1 MNRIR
6 KITII
11 DPITD
16 EKSVYQIRL
25 LYEGKDMENNNL
37 CFCGS
42 GMKKKKCH
50 PDIHEKSLFATLLHY
65 YKELDDESKTVQN
78 PLCKKG
84 CNECC
89 ESTFSVSQSEL
100 FMILNSLKITDE
112 IAIYKAKADE
122 IVNNKYEMPDKCI
135 FVDDYTGA
143 CRIYE
148 VRPLVCRLY
157 GVVKT
162 DDNVCEQIKN
172 NQHIYD
178 TLLTSSSINIA
189 HNTFS
194 FDNGIMTTPKPLIYW
209 ISKLTSDGDLNSD
222 KQKRLFE
229 AAKSYP
235 ISEYLRILQI

>member
-1 MNRIR
+1 MFLWQWYE
-6 KITII
+6 
-11 DPITD
+11 
-16 EKSVYQIRL
+16 EKEVSSRYSR
-25 LYEGKDMENNNL
+25 
-37 CFCGS
+37 
-42 GMKKKKCH
+42 
-50 PDIHEKSLFATLLHY
+50 KSLFATLLHY

-89 ESTFSVSQSEL
+89 ESTFSVSQSEF

>member
-1 MNRIR
+1 
-6 KITII
+6 
-11 DPITD
+11 
-16 EKSVYQIRL
+16 
-25 LYEGKDMENNNL
+25 
-37 CFCGS
+37 
-42 GMKKKKCH
+42 
-50 PDIHEKSLFATLLHY
+50 
-65 YKELDDESKTVQN
+65 
-78 PLCKKG
+78 
-84 CNECC
+84 
-89 ESTFSVSQSEL
+89 
-100 FMILNSLKITDE
+100 
-112 IAIYKAKADE
+112 
-122 IVNNKYEMPDKCI
+122 MPDKCI

-209 ISKLTSDGDLNSD
+209 ISKLTTDGDLNSD

>member
-1 MNRIR
+1 MKVKLY
-6 KITII
+6 KI
-11 DPITD
+11 
-16 EKSVYQIRL
+16 
-25 LYEGKDMENNNL
+25 LY
-37 CFCGS
+37 
-42 GMKKKKCH
+42 
-50 PDIHEKSLFATLLHY
+50 A
-65 YKELDDESKTVQN
+65 
-78 PLCKKG
+78 KKG

-89 ESTFSVSQSEL
+89 ESTFSVSQSEF
-100 FMILNSLKITDE
+100 FMIHNSLKITDE

-148 VRPLVCRLY
+148 LRPLVCRLY

-209 ISKLTSDGDLNSD
+209 ISKLTTDGDLNSD

>member
-1 MNRIR
+1 
-6 KITII
+6 
-11 DPITD
+11 
-16 EKSVYQIRL
+16 
-25 LYEGKDMENNNL
+25 
-37 CFCGS
+37 
-42 GMKKKKCH
+42 
-50 PDIHEKSLFATLLHY
+50 
-65 YKELDDESKTVQN
+65 
-78 PLCKKG
+78 
-84 CNECC
+84 
-89 ESTFSVSQSEL
+89 
-100 FMILNSLKITDE
+100 
-112 IAIYKAKADE
+112 
-122 IVNNKYEMPDKCI
+122 MPDKCI

>member
-1 MNRIR
+1 M
-6 KITII
+6 
-11 DPITD
+11 
-16 EKSVYQIRL
+16 
-25 LYEGKDMENNNL
+25 
-37 CFCGS
+37 
-42 GMKKKKCH
+42 
-50 PDIHEKSLFATLLHY
+50 LFR
-65 YKELDDESKTVQN
+65 S
-78 PLCKKG
+78 
-84 CNECC
+84 
-89 ESTFSVSQSEL
+89 
-100 FMILNSLKITDE
+100 
-112 IAIYKAKADE
+112 
-122 IVNNKYEMPDKCI
+122 
-135 FVDDYTGA
+135 